1 MDVKETAEDVLTDLQ
16 SLDLAELR
24 LMCLNRSLSTAGD
37 EKVLFNRLKSFFG
50 FELDSCKIKRLQV
63 NMNPIKCAH
72 KRPPN
77 NELHGKLCSSAS
89 F

>member
-24 LMCLNRSLSTAGD
+24 LMCRHRSLSTDGD

-50 FELDSCKIKRLQV
+50 FEVEPLESETTSE
-63 NMNPIKCAH
+63 AA
-72 KRPPN
+72 
-77 NELHGKLCSSAS
+77 NEQGESLSDYDWEFL
-89 F
+89 